1 MAGDSGSFL
10 SSPPGRRRLP
20 FMTRAYVEAPA
31 SHYRLSPETWAII
44 GEEYRNG
51 AMAKDVAA
59 KWKTSPSSVY
69 RHACR
74 DGWTKKS
81 MGDARARAHARMV
94 EAEEEGARALQPVGT
109 RALKNLFAPAPV
121 DDPEAADPT
130 ALAQAATLASGRAM
144 KGRLWNEAKALAG
157 LAESYARLTDRSKRR
172 ELTVE
177 TMDLKLLFEAMNCD
191 QDVIRERFWVNGD
204 DDPDRALK
212 QAYWEHRR
220 QLVTAARKTQ
230 MALMRRVWNA
240 ERIARDAG
248 GTVEIS
254 EAGRAAE
261 EETARWGELTDEE
274 IAAEGDWALAGAG
287 V

>member
-1 MAGDSGSFL
+1 
-10 SSPPGRRRLP
+10 
-20 FMTRAYVEAPA
+20 MTRAYVEAPA
-31 SHYRLSPETWAII
+31 THYRLSPETWAII

-59 KWKTSPSSVY
+59 KWKVAPSSVY

-94 EAEEEGARALQPVGT
+94 EAEEEAARALHPVGT
-109 RALKNLFAPAPV
+109 RALRNLFSPAPT
-121 DDPEAADPT
+121 DDPEADDPV
-130 ALAQAATLASGRAM
+130 ALARAATLASGRAM

-157 LAESYARLTDRSKRR
+157 LAESYARLGERAKRR

-191 QDVIRERFWVNGD
+191 QEIIRERFWIHGD
-204 DDPDRALK
+204 EDPERPVK
-212 QAYWEHRR
+212 SAYWAQRR
-220 QLVTAARKTQ
+220 ELMTAARETQ
-230 MALMRRVWNA
+230 TALMRRVWNA
-240 ERIARDAG
+240 ERIAREAG

-274 IAAEGDWALAGAG
+274 IAAEGVEAVSGREGDAF
-287 V
+287 

>member
-1 MAGDSGSFL
+1 
-10 SSPPGRRRLP
+10 
-20 FMTRAYVEAPA
+20 MTRAYVEAPA

-69 RHACR
+69 RHACQ

-94 EAEEEGARALQPVGT
+94 EAEEEGARALHPVGS
-109 RALKNLFAPAPV
+109 RALKNLFAPAPT
-121 DDPEAADPT
+121 DDPEASDPA
-130 ALAQAATLASGRAM
+130 ALARAATLASGRAM
-144 KGRLWNEAKALAG
+144 KGRLWNEAKALAA
-157 LAESYARLTDRSKRR
+157 LAESYARLGDRSKRA
-172 ELTVE
+172 ELTVG

-204 DDPDRALK
+204 DDPDRAVKLAFWD
-212 QAYWEHRR
+212 QRN
-220 QLVTAARKTQ
+220 QLMSAARKTQ
-230 MALMRRVWNA
+230 MDLMRRVWNA
-240 ERIARDAG
+240 EQIAQEAG
-248 GTVEIS
+248 GTVVVT

-261 EETARWGELTDEE
+261 EETARWVDVTDED
-274 IAAEGDWALAGAG
+274 IAEECDGGRSEGG
-287 V
+287 VDAADDLPTAS

>member
-1 MAGDSGSFL
+1 
-10 SSPPGRRRLP
+10 
-20 FMTRAYVEAPA
+20 MTRAYVEAPA

-69 RHACR
+69 RHACQ

-94 EAEEEGARALQPVGT
+94 EAEEEGARALHPVGS
-109 RALKNLFAPAPV
+109 RALKNLFAPAPT
-121 DDPEAADPT
+121 DDPEASDPA
-130 ALAQAATLASGRAM
+130 ALARAATLASGRAM
-144 KGRLWNEAKALAG
+144 KGRLWNEAKALAA
-157 LAESYARLTDRSKRR
+157 LAESYARLGDRSKRA
-172 ELTVE
+172 ELTVG

-204 DDPDRALK
+204 DDPDRAVKLAFWD
-212 QAYWEHRR
+212 QRN
-220 QLVTAARKTQ
+220 QLMSAARKTQ
-230 MALMRRVWNA
+230 MDLMRRVWNA
-240 ERIARDAG
+240 EQIAQEAG
-248 GTVEIS
+248 GTVVVT

-261 EETARWGELTDEE
+261 EETAHWVDVTDEE
-274 IAAEGDWALAGAG
+274 IADECDGGRGEAGVGAEGASSTAS
-287 V
+287 

>member
-1 MAGDSGSFL
+1 
-10 SSPPGRRRLP
+10 
-20 FMTRAYVEAPA
+20 MTRAYVEAPA
-31 SHYRLSPETWAII
+31 THYRLSPETWAII

-59 KWKTSPSSVY
+59 KWKVAPSSVY

-94 EAEEEGARALQPVGT
+94 EAEEEAARALHPVGT
-109 RALKNLFAPAPV
+109 RALKNLFAPAPT
-121 DDPEAADPT
+121 DDPEADDPV
-130 ALAQAATLASGRAM
+130 ALARAATLASGRAM

-157 LAESYARLTDRSKRR
+157 LAESYARLGERAKRR

-191 QDVIRERFWVNGD
+191 QEIIRERFWIHGD
-204 DDPDRALK
+204 EDPEREVK
-212 QAYWEHRR
+212 SAYWEHRR
-220 QLVTAARKTQ
+220 QLLAAAQKTQ

-240 ERIARDAG
+240 ERAAREAG
-248 GTVEIS
+248 VTIDIT

-261 EETARWGELTDEE
+261 EETARWGELTDED
-274 IAAEGDWALAGAG
+274 IASEGDWALAAAG
-287 V
+287 L